1 MDTAFALLAMV
12 IVPMALPVAGA
23 RNVTFSAAVWP
34 GVRIVFAPTPLA
46 LNPEPVTPTL
56 EIVRFAL
63 PAFVKITPS
72 ELLEPA
78 MTLPK
83 SRVLTLETN
92 RGVEATAEPV
102 AEITSGELGALLVS
116 ETEPAALPATLGEK
130 TTLNVLYWP
139 GAMFVGSAKPE
150 VENPD
155 PLTVALEMVTVPVPV
170 FCKVT
175 VCDPVAPM
183 AVPGKLALVGVA
195 ESWGWGVFVGGG
207 VVGGGVPVLPEE
219 FAPLTIPAQP
229 LPIIEAA
236 SINATRHFDALF
248 VSDL

>member
-1 MDTAFALLAMV
+1 METALALLAMV
-12 IVPMALPVAGA
+12 IVPTALPVAGA
-23 RNVTFSAAVWP
+23 KNVTFSAAVWP
-34 GVRIVFAPTPLA
+34 GVRMVFAATPLT

-63 PAFVKITPS
+63 PALVKITPS

-83 SRVLTLETN
+83 SKVLTLETN
-92 RGVEATAEPV
+92 SGVEAMPEPL
-102 AEITSGELGALLVS
+102 AEITSGELGALLVM
-116 ETEPAALPATLGEK
+116 ETEPVALPAALGEK

-139 GAMFVGSAKPE
+139 GAMFVGRAKPE

-155 PLTVALEMVTVPVPV
+155 PLTVTLEMVTVPVPV

-195 ESWGWGVFVGGG
+195 ESCGWGVFVGGG
-207 VVGGGVPVLPEE
+207 VVGGGLPVLPEE
-219 FAPLTIPAQP
+219 LTPLITPAQP
-229 LPIIEAA
+229 WPINEAA
-236 SINATRHFDALF
+236 STSATMHLDALF